1 MEQEPIISCLFIG
14 EYKTTLM
21 KTMYTLIVVFILMQG
36 CLPETD
42 FSLPEPENEE
52 PDIAVNANIQSLKGA
67 FLQSGLE
74 VLSFQKNEETIIE
87 GYVISSDAAGNFYK
101 NLIIQDEPENPT
113 AGIEI
118 LIDQSDYYTKF
129 NFGRKVFLK
138 LAGLSMTNNNGNYT
152 LGYLISDEVTAIPSA
167 MIDQYLVRSS
177 GTEKIIPK
185 TKELTQI
192 TENDINTYISLEN
205 MQFSDREFGKTY
217 SGEKY
222 DQYTGD
228 REIVQCNNQLTT
240 LLSTSTY
247 ASFKSSLISE
257 KKGTLEAVLRKDYYG
272 EKYILV
278 INDPASISFDEN
290 ERCDPSYYTCESNP
304 STGDKVLYFEDFE
317 TIKNTNGLLG
327 LGWTNWNANTGN
339 CRYERKLLN
348 ANTFVRISAYETGE
362 ENVETWLVTPIIN
375 LDTTRKEIL
384 TFQTIGFLTT
394 NGAQLTV
401 WISSDYEGNVKTAN
415 WTRLRVKIAEG
426 AKNKESTNY
435 TYSGEINLDCL
446 DKNVV
451 IGFKYLGA
459 DPVKTTTFDIDNILI
474 KTE

>member
-1 MEQEPIISCLFIG
+1 MELEPIILFLFIG

-21 KTMYTLIVVFILMQG
+21 KTKYTLIVVLMLMLG

-42 FSLPEPENEE
+42 FSLPELEHVE
-52 PDIAVNANIQSLKGA
+52 PDISVNANIQSLKGA

-74 VLSFQKNEETIIE
+74 VLSFHKNEETVVE

-101 NLIIQDEPENPT
+101 NLIIQDEPENPN

-129 NFGRKVFLK
+129 NFGRKVFVK

-152 LGYLISDEVTAIPSA
+152 LGYLISDEVKAIPSEL
-167 MIDQYLVRSS
+167 IDQYLIRSA

-205 MQFSDREFGKTY
+205 MQFSDREFGKTF

-228 REIVQCNNQLTT
+228 REIVQCNNQLST

-247 ASFKSSLISE
+247 ASFKSSLIPE

-272 EKYILV
+272 EKYILI
-278 INDPASISFDEN
+278 INNPSSISFNEN
-290 ERCDPSYYTCESNP
+290 ERCDPAYYTCVANP
-304 STGDKVLYFEDFE
+304 SPGNKVLYFEDFE
-317 TIKNTNGLLG
+317 TIKNTNGLLSS
-327 LGWTNWNANTGN
+327 GWTNWNANTGN

-362 ENVETWLVTPIIN
+362 ENVEAWLVTPKIN
-375 LDTTRKEIL
+375 LDNTQKEVL
-384 TFQTIGFLTT
+384 SFQTMASYD

-401 WISSDYEGNVKTAN
+401 WLSSDFDGNVKNAN
-415 WTRLRVKIAEG
+415 WTRLRVKISEG
-426 AKNKESTNY
+426 SKNKENKTY
-435 TYSGEINLDCL
+435 THSGEVNLDCL
-446 DKNVV
+446 EKNVV

-459 DPVKTTTFDIDNILI
+459 DPVKTSTFDIDNILI